1 MGKLGDMMLD
11 TNKKVDNSHETMLK
25 ALNLDN
31 GTLETQIT
39 QAIELKQ
46 LHFEAKIKSKVK
58 Q

>member
-39 QAIELKQ
+39 QAIELNQ